1 MYIKRVGCAPAAH
14 HSVLPVEHRSP
25 AHSLFASYLLHRRP
39 QRRFYDFS
47 VPAAMNVNP
56 ADNLAA
62 NANDSINASDA
73 NANNSTIVDDS
84 LRDSPNTD
92 DGTNDN
98 AEGPEDPADA
108 NLLALARRLEALRMM
123 AP

>member
-1 MYIKRVGCAPAAH
+1 
-14 HSVLPVEHRSP
+14 
-25 AHSLFASYLLHRRP
+25 
-39 QRRFYDFS
+39 
-47 VPAAMNVNP
+47 MNVNP
-56 ADNLAA
+56 AENLAA
-62 NANDSINASDA
+62 DANDSINASDA

-92 DGTNDN
+92 DGAHDN
-98 AEGPEDPADA
+98 TEHAEEPEDPADA

>member
-1 MYIKRVGCAPAAH
+1 
-14 HSVLPVEHRSP
+14 
-25 AHSLFASYLLHRRP
+25 
-39 QRRFYDFS
+39 
-47 VPAAMNVNP
+47 MNVNP